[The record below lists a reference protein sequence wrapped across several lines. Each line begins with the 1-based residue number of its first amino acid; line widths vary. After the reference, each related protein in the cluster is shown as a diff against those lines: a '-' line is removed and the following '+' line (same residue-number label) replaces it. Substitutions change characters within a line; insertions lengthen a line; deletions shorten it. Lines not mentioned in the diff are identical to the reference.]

1 MEARLILEHFAIV
14 PKTASMRFRPE
25 R

>member
-14 PKTASMRFRPE
+14 PKTASMRFRPG